1 MEMPT
6 LTPLRVMLTPVE
18 PEEVWSLPPLALAPF
33 LFPFTFAFRLEVDV
47 GVIYNSISKSSVTGK
62 YSKNKVRKKK
72 NVHSSPKFQVPRTT
86 LPLPAPPKM
95 PSSSRRERHPTQT
108 QDSNSLPAGGVTCAV
123 HVLELPATRAPKS
136 VLLSLTLSVVLGYD
150 V

>member
-1 MEMPT
+1 M
-6 LTPLRVMLTPVE
+6 
-18 PEEVWSLPPLALAPF
+18 
-33 LFPFTFAFRLEVDV
+33 
-47 GVIYNSISKSSVTGK
+47 GVVYNSISKSSVTGTRETK
-62 YSKNKVRKKK
+62 YAKKK
-72 NVHSSPKFQVPRTT
+72 KKKKKYTDRHRSKFQEP

-95 PSSSRRERHPTQT
+95 PSNSRRERHPTRT